1 MESARLLFIFLALVL
16 YIKICSTKDQRY
28 NPINDFLLH
37 EAGGIPSND
46 KNNNYNANF
55 PSLPS
60 SKPTQSTPNTN
71 INYVSSTKP
80 QSSGKRDYVAPQ
92 RPTIVPSST
101 SKPPVNSFTNDGSIS
116 HSPKRDYVTPQFP
129 TLKPIET
136 QSHQSTSITTPIP
149 RGPPRRD
156 YVAPQFPTLKP
167 IGTQSYQSTSNT
179 TPMPRGP
186 PKRDYVA
193 PPSNHGNAQ
202 PTAVKVKDLINLY
215 DSMSTGGTAPSQ
227 KPSYSSVLL
236 PKGDSKVP
244 TQHGNHHSTVSPANT
259 PKPISFSSVV
269 SGSNKPTS
277 PPSKPGVSNN
287 NLQPTNRLGSPVLP
301 STIVNNQGQNSNS
314 NGPSDVELQTLSEE
328 LLRKD
333 VNNAAKYITVN
344 YQEKTTGMSKDD
356 KAPLPLL
363 TIAPEVWNIT
373 TVQKMLPLLDNYER
387 DTSVNEYVTAQERN
401 EENAFLDAIMSTTV
415 IRHLMSFLKDK
426 GYITPDP
433 KQQRDYLKQ
442 MWFGLYSRGKGK
454 ISSSGFEHVF
464 VSELKNGEVL
474 GLHNWIYFSKEESAN
489 RINYLGYLKYVTF
502 NNKGAIL
509 KIHINQQGV
518 DKPINSMFI
527 GTSPELEIALYTLC
541 YVTRV
546 DNDCNLKLDSKDIK
560 IITFNY
566 RYRSKNYI
574 GSAFPQI

>member
-1 MESARLLFIFLALVL
+1 MESVRLSFIIIVL
-16 YIKICSTKDQRY
+16 IFDTKICSTKDQRY
-28 NPINDFLLH
+28 NPSNDFLLH
-37 EAGGIPSND
+37 EAGAIPSNN
-46 KNNNYNANF
+46 KNNYNINF

-71 INYVSSTKP
+71 LNYVASAKSQTT
-80 QSSGKRDYVAPQ
+80 GKRDYVAPQ
-92 RPTIVPSST
+92 RPTTIPSST
-101 SKPPVNSFTNDGSIS
+101 PKPLNSFTNAGSTS
-116 HSPKRDYVTPQFP
+116 HSPK
-129 TLKPIET
+129 
-136 QSHQSTSITTPIP
+136 
-149 RGPPRRD
+149 RD

-167 IGTQSYQSTSNT
+167 IGTTSHLSTSNT
-179 TPMPRGP
+179 TPMPSSSS
-186 PKRDYVA
+186 KRDYVA
-193 PPSNHGNAQ
+193 PPSSKHGNTQ
-202 PTAVKVKDLINLY
+202 PTDGKVKDLINLY
-215 DSMSTGGTAPSQ
+215 DSISSGGSASSQ
-227 KPSYSSVLL
+227 KPSYSSILK
-236 PKGDSKVP
+236 PTGNKVP
-244 TQHGNHHSTVSPANT
+244 TQHGNQYSTVSTVNT

-269 SGSNKPTS
+269 SGSSKPTS
-277 PPSKPGVSNN
+277 TLSKPGVSNN
-287 NLQPTNRLGSPVLP
+287 NLQPTNRPGSPVLP
-301 STIVNNQGQNSNS
+301 STLVNNQGQNTNSNS
-314 NGPSDVELQTLSEE
+314 PSDTELQTLSEE

-333 VNNAAKYITVN
+333 VNNAAKYVTVN
-344 YQEKTTGMSKDD
+344 YQEKTTGSSTDD

-363 TIAPEVWNIT
+363 TITPDVWNIS
-373 TVQKMLPLLDNYER
+373 TVQKFLPLLDNYER

-401 EENAFLDAIMSTTV
+401 EENAFMDAIMSTTV
-415 IRHLMSFLKDK
+415 IRHLMNFLKDK
-426 GYITPDP
+426 GYISPDP

-489 RINYLGYLKYVTF
+489 RINYLGYLKYINF

-509 KIHINQQGV
+509 KMHINQQGV
-518 DKPINSMFI
+518 DKPTNSMFI

-546 DNDCNLKLDSKDIK
+546 DNDCNLKLDTKDVN

>member
-1 MESARLLFIFLALVL
+1 
-16 YIKICSTKDQRY
+16 STRDQRH

-60 SKPTQSTPNTN
+60 SKPIQSTPNTN

-92 RPTIVPSST
+92 RPTVVPSST
-101 SKPPVNSFTNDGSIS
+101 SKPPVNSFTNTGTTSL
-116 HSPKRDYVTPQFP
+116 SPK
-129 TLKPIET
+129 
-136 QSHQSTSITTPIP
+136 
-149 RGPPRRD
+149 RD

-167 IGTQSYQSTSNT
+167 IGTQSHQSTSNT

-193 PPSNHGNAQ
+193 PPSNHGNPQ
-202 PTAVKVKDLINLY
+202 PTTGKVKDLINLY
-215 DSMSTGGTAPSQ
+215 DSISTGGTAPSQ

-236 PKGDSKVP
+236 PKGDKAP
-244 TQHGNHHSTVSPANT
+244 TQHGNHDSTVSTANT

-269 SGSNKPTS
+269 SGSNKLTS

-287 NLQPTNRLGSPVLP
+287 NLQPTNRPGRPVLP

-314 NGPSDVELQTLSEE
+314 NGPSDV
-328 LLRKD
+328 D
-333 VNNAAKYITVN
+333 
-344 YQEKTTGMSKDD
+344 
-356 KAPLPLL
+356 LL

-373 TVQKMLPLLDNYER
+373 TIQKMLPLLDNYER
-387 DTSVNEYVTAQERN
+387 DTSDNEHVTAQERN

-426 GYITPDP
+426 GYVTPDP

-464 VSELKNGEVL
+464 VSELKNLEVL

-489 RINYLGYLKYVTF
+489 RINYL
-502 NNKGAIL
+502 
-509 KIHINQQGV
+509 
-518 DKPINSMFI
+518 

-560 IITFNY
+560 II
-566 RYRSKNYI
+566 
-574 GSAFPQI
+574 